1 MTTTSGRRRLA
12 RRAGALYLVLF
23 VTGSFPIMVRTGLV
37 KAGDTDST
45 ITNILES
52 EMLFRL
58 SIVSELIM
66 AVAWLCVAFV
76 LFRLFEHSN
85 KSVASFFLLLVVVG
99 VATICANLVFQV
111 GALILARGEGP
122 LAIFDQEHTRASAMF
137 FLTLFSRGWTVS
149 GLFTG
154 LWLLPL
160 GYLVF
165 TSGWFPKVLGAL
177 LMAGCLGYLVP
188 VVTVFLLPSHQA
200 WNLPA
205 MSVSGIAEISFG
217 LWLLVRGVPPESS
230 ATPLTSSA

>member
-1 MTTTSGRRRLA
+1 MATSPYSRLA
-12 RRAGALYLVLF
+12 RLAGAAYLVMF
-23 VTGSFPIMVRTGLV
+23 VTGSFPIWVRMGLV
-37 KAGDTDST
+37 KAGDADST
-45 ITNILES
+45 VTNILES

-66 AVAWLCVAFV
+66 AVTWLCVAFV
-76 LFRLFEHSN
+76 LFRLFENLN
-85 KSVASFFLLLVVVG
+85 KSVAFFFLLLVAVG

-111 GALILARGEGP
+111 GALILARGEGA
-122 LAIFDQEHTRASAMF
+122 LASFDQDHTRASAMLL
-137 FLTLFSRGWTVS
+137 LTLFSRGWTVS

-188 VVTVFLLPSHQA
+188 VVTVFLLPSYQS

-217 LWLLVRGVPPESS
+217 LWLLVRGVPTKSS
-230 ATPLTSSA
+230 AVPLAGSA

>member
-1 MTTTSGRRRLA
+1 MVTTRANRLA
-12 RRAGALYLVLF
+12 RLAGALYLVLF
-23 VTGSFPIMVRTGLV
+23 VTGSFPIWVRTGLI

-76 LFRLFEHSN
+76 LFRLFESSN

-99 VATICANLVFQV
+99 VATICANVVFQV
-111 GALILARGEGP
+111 GALILARGEGA
-122 LAIFDQEHTRASAMF
+122 LASLDQDHTRASAMF
-137 FLTLFSRGWTVS
+137 LLTLFSRGWTVS

-165 TSGWFPKVLGAL
+165 TSGWFPKALGAL
-177 LMAGCLGYLVP
+177 LMVGCFGYLVP
-188 VVTVFLLPSHQA
+188 VVTVLLLPSHQW

-217 LWLLVRGVPPESS
+217 FWLLVRGVPPKS
-230 ATPLTSSA
+230 

>member
-1 MTTTSGRRRLA
+1 MTTSSHGRLA
-12 RRAGALYLVLF
+12 RLAGAAYLVMF
-23 VTGSFPIMVRTGLV
+23 VTGSFPIWVRMGLV
-37 KAGDTDST
+37 KAGDADST
-45 ITNILES
+45 VTNILKS

-76 LFRLFEHSN
+76 LFRLFEDLN
-85 KSVASFFLLLVVVG
+85 KSVASFFLLLVAVG

-111 GALILARGEGP
+111 GALILARGEGA
-122 LAIFDQEHTRASAMF
+122 LANFDQDQTRASAMF
-137 FLTLFSRGWTVS
+137 LLTLFSRGWTVS

-188 VVTVFLLPSHQA
+188 VVTVFLLPSQQS

-217 LWLLVRGVPPESS
+217 LWLLVRGVPTKS
-230 ATPLTSSA
+230 AAVPLTRSV

>member
-1 MTTTSGRRRLA
+1 MTTSSHERLA
-12 RRAGALYLVLF
+12 RLAGAAYLVMF
-23 VTGSFPIMVRTGLV
+23 VTGSFPIWVRMGLV
-37 KAGDTDST
+37 KAGDADST
-45 ITNILES
+45 VTNILES

-66 AVAWLCVAFV
+66 AVTWLCVAFI
-76 LFRLFEHSN
+76 LFRLFEDLN
-85 KSVASFFLLLVVVG
+85 KSVASFFLLLVAVG

-111 GALILARGEGP
+111 GALILARGEGA
-122 LAIFDQEHTRASAMF
+122 LASFDQDHTRASAMF

-188 VVTVFLLPSHQA
+188 VVTVFLLPSHQS

-217 LWLLVRGVPPESS
+217 LWLLVRGVPTKS
-230 ATPLTSSA
+230 AAVPLTGSA